1 MPCSARVY
9 RRTNRQR
16 TAISSLTV
24 ALLRLADE
32 TDGTISI
39 DGVDTASVSLQRL
52 RSSIALIPQA
62 ATMFAGSLKHNLDPT
77 ASATDAEL
85 WSVLREVGL
94 DEVATKNGGLTAAVA
109 EEGSNWSAGQRQ
121 LLCIGRA
128 LLRQSKIVLLDEATA
143 SCDVETDQLV
153 QQTVRRVFRG
163 ATVLTVAHRL
173 NTIADSDTIMV
184 LDKGKV
190 CELGPPAQLLAR
202 PGGRY
207 QQLVADSNE

>member
-1 MPCSARVY
+1 M
-9 RRTNRQR
+9 
-16 TAISSLTV
+16 
-24 ALLRLADE
+24 
-32 TDGTISI
+32 
-39 DGVDTASVSLQRL
+39 
-52 RSSIALIPQA
+52 
-62 ATMFAGSLKHNLDPT
+62 
-77 ASATDAEL
+77 
-85 WSVLREVGL
+85 
-94 DEVATKNGGLTAAVA
+94 
-109 EEGSNWSAGQRQ
+109 
-121 LLCIGRA
+121 
-128 LLRQSKIVLLDEATA
+128 LLDEATA